1 MRSKRHVAVRD
12 IMDEEQKLIP
22 VDMDQED
29 VAYLFQ
35 QYRLTSAAVV
45 NADGALIGVITV
57 DDIVDVISEE
67 AEEDILRL
75 GGVTEDDLFGSIWS
89 TSRSRQTCFGS

>member
-1 MRSKRHVAVRD
+1 M
-12 IMDEEQKLIP
+12 
-22 VDMDQED
+22 VDF
-29 VAYLFQ
+29 FQ
-35 QYRLTSAAVV
+35 QYRLASAAVV
-45 NADGALIGVITV
+45 NTDGALIGVITV

-89 TSRSRQTCFGS
+89 TSRARFLWLFVNLLTAIAASVAI